1 VQCGEPDAEPDDS
14 SDTASAATNE
24 DRKSEEALPSTP
36 RQSEE
41 ALPSTPRP
49 SAEECKV
56 EEAKVPEPS
65 PERVQEMPT
74 DEGDEEAE
82 VAEPS
87 PEKIQESIMDRVPT
101 PAREGRGESTS
112 PDKRALR
119 SKIQEGESP
128 FSSCRTPER
137 CQEHRSRTVTRL
149 DWERQP
155 EDAEPADEMVSP
167 DYQLMFTPRENR
179 QEKEERDWKLAEVS
193 RQASVLVHGL
203 GLTGL
208 ANWMKDSAAPPT
220 PPEQGVGSFEIC
232 FDVSGSSKVGIGFK
246 QLPPEPLVVR
256 KVTEGSW
263 AEGEGVQV
271 GDTVTHVN
279 GVKASCMTGPQFLR
293 LMGLRPLRLI
303 VEETGLLK

>member
-1 VQCGEPDAEPDDS
+1 
-14 SDTASAATNE
+14 
-24 DRKSEEALPSTP
+24 
-36 RQSEE
+36 
-41 ALPSTPRP
+41 LPSTPRP

-65 PERVQEMPT
+65 PERVQEVPT

-87 PEKIQESIMDRVPT
+87 PEKIRESIMDRVPT

-155 EDAEPADEMVSP
+155 EDAEPADEMMSP
-167 DYQLMFTPRENR
+167 DYQLMFTPRENRQEKEERDWKLAEVSRQAYPGVLQVTKSTPRENR